1 MNSEQAKKLSLPDI
15 LSKLGHQPVNT
26 AKGGREV
33 WYLSPFR
40 LEKEPSFHT
49 SFLGGKWIWND
60 FGDIGGTVIDFVM
73 RYQSYTNVSQ
83 ALAFLDKMYL
93 VNPYKPV
100 AGNNKYR
107 KNHLS
112 FQQQRHE
119 EPPESALKLDRVE
132 PIRLMLPYITG
143 VRKIAPAV
151 AKRYLLDVHFVNLT
165 TGKKYFAAGIAN
177 RAGGYEIRNP
187 FFKSSIGKKDI
198 TLIKGQG
205 ATASIL
211 AFEGFID
218 FLSYLTDKNLEAPAE
233 DVVILNSASFGKAAM
248 ELIEQGAYLQIFT
261 FFDNDKAGQGVT
273 ESFQDKFGE
282 DKVRAINNLY
292 RRFRDYNEMIS
303 NRFGN
308 KNEQLT

>member
-15 LSKLGHQPVNT
+15 LSRLGHQPVNT

-40 LEKEPSFHT
+40 PEKEPSFHT

-73 RYQSYTNVSQ
+73 RYQNYTKISQ
-83 ALAFLDKMYL
+83 ALAFLDKMYI
-93 VNPYKPV
+93 VNPYKPAV
-100 AGNNKYR
+100 GNNKR
-107 KNHLS
+107 LKNHFS

-119 EPPESALKLDRVE
+119 EPPENTLKLDRVE
-132 PIRLMLPYITG
+132 PIKLMLPYITEA
-143 VRKIAPAV
+143 RKIASSV
-151 AKRYLLDVHFVNLT
+151 AKRYLLDVHFENLT

-205 ATASIL
+205 QTASIL

-218 FLSYLTDKNLEAPAE
+218 FLSYLTDKNLEAPVE
-233 DVVILNSASFGKAAM
+233 DTVILNSASFGKSAM
-248 ELIEQGAYLQIFT
+248 ELIEQGAYQQIFT
-261 FFDNDKAGQGVT
+261 FFDNDKTGQGVT
-273 ESFQDKFGE
+273 ASFREKFGE
-282 DKVRAINNLY
+282 GKVQAMNGLY
-292 RRFRDYNEMIS
+292 EGVRDYNEKLVDH
-303 NRFGN
+303 N
-308 KNEQLT
+308 K